1 MKHFALS
8 WESCNL
14 APQIGPLFANRPIT
28 YRINK
33 NGYEMSIKR
42 ILGVVLLAVLLT
54 LGCTGGNGDDTK
66 TVSQA
71 SDTVYTQQGAMMV
84 YA

>member
-1 MKHFALS
+1 
-8 WESCNL
+8 
-14 APQIGPLFANRPIT
+14 
-28 YRINK
+28 
-33 NGYEMSIKR
+33 MSIKR